1 MRQKLLSN
9 PNFSIM
15 DSYKNLDQGDKG
27 HITAN
32 DVSVLK
38 ILLFLIKIFSFHR
51 LDDSSVAI
59 KLIYHI
65 IKSN

>member
-32 DVSVLK
+32 DVSALN
-38 ILLFLIKIFSFHR
+38 ILFFLIQLFSFHR
-51 LDDSSVAI
+51 LDDSSIAI
-59 KLIYHI
+59 KLMYHI

>member
-1 MRQKLLSN
+1 
-9 PNFSIM
+9 M

>member
-1 MRQKLLSN
+1 
-9 PNFSIM
+9 M

-32 DVSVLK
+32 DVSFLH
-38 ILLFLIKIFSFHR
+38 IILFLIKLFFHR

>member
-32 DVSVLK
+32 DVSFLH
-38 ILLFLIKIFSFHR
+38 IILFLIKLFFHR